1 MAYNVKDI
9 FYLDVALASGTG
21 TGFGS
26 AQLDLS
32 AYIDP
37 IARRGSKAQG
47 LAIYKVQT
55 TVTEGNSQEAGM
67 DLDGSMRYGLIAGA
81 GFGDVAVGTT
91 ISAGAT
97 TVTANNDLLIYAADH
112 YADTG
117 VKTPQSYELVTPDKD
132 VPYIVVRDNACLVI
146 ECNDTY
152 ATALTVGMRL
162 SCAVVPLDQST
173 LNQLLR
179 TQTV

>member
-37 IARRGSKAQG
+37 IARKGSKAQG
-47 LAIYKVQT
+47 LAIYKVQP
-55 TVTEGNSQEAGM
+55 TVTEGNSQVPGM
-67 DLDGSMRYGLIAGA
+67 NLDGSMRYGLIAGA
-81 GFGDVAVGTT
+81 GLGDVAVGGT

-97 TVTANNDLLIYAADH
+97 TVTANNDLLVYAADF
-112 YADTG
+112 YAETG
-117 VKTPQSYELVTPDKD
+117 VNYPMTNELVSPDKD
-132 VPYIVVRDNACLVI
+132 VPYIVVRDNACLVA
-146 ECNDTY
+146 EVDDAF
-152 ATALTVGMRL
+152 ATELVIGMRL
-162 SCAVVPLDQST
+162 SCAVITLDQST

>member
-1 MAYNVKDI
+1 MAYTMKDV
-9 FYLDVALASGTG
+9 FYLDVSLGTGTG

-55 TVTEGNSQEAGM
+55 TITEGNSQPAGM

-81 GFGDVAVGTT
+81 GLGDVAVGST
-91 ISAGAT
+91 IAAGAT
-97 TVTANNDLLIYAADH
+97 TVTANNDLLVYGADH

-117 VKTPQSYELVTPDKD
+117 VAMPQSYELVAPDKD
-132 VPYIVVRDNACLVI
+132 VPYIVVRDNACLVT
-146 ECNDTY
+146 EVDDAY
-152 ATALTVGMRL
+152 ATEVVIGMRL
-162 SCAVVPLDQST
+162 SCAVVTLDQST

>member
-1 MAYNVKDI
+1 MAYNMKDI
-9 FYLDVALASGTG
+9 FYLDVQLATGTG
-21 TGFGS
+21 TGLGS

-55 TVTEGNSQEAGM
+55 TVTEGNSGPAGM
-67 DLDGSMRYGLIAGA
+67 DLDGSMRMGIVAGA
-81 GFGDVAVGTT
+81 GLGDVAVGSTIAAGPTT
-91 ISAGAT
+91 I
-97 TVTANNDLLIYAADH
+97 TANNDLLVYGADF

-117 VKTPQSYELVTPDKD
+117 VANPQTYELVSPDKD
-132 VPYIVVRDNACLVI
+132 VPYIVVRDNACLVAQVDDAFASEVI
-146 ECNDTY
+146 I
-152 ATALTVGMRL
+152 GMRL
-162 SCAVVPLDQST
+162 SCAVVTLDQST

>member
-1 MAYNVKDI
+1 MAYNVKDL
-9 FYLDVALASGTG
+9 FYLDVSLSTG
-21 TGFGS
+21 TSAGFGS

-81 GFGDVAVGTT
+81 GLGDVAVGST
-91 ISAGAT
+91 ISAGET
-97 TVTANNDLLIYAADH
+97 TVTANNDLLVYAADH

-117 VKTPQSYELVTPDKD
+117 VKTPQSYELVAPDKD
-132 VPYIVVRDNACLVI
+132 VPYIIVRDNACLVI

-162 SCAVVPLDQST
+162 SCAVITLDQST

>member
-1 MAYNVKDI
+1 MAYNVKDV
-9 FYLDVALASGTG
+9 FYLDVSLSTG
-21 TGFGS
+21 TSAGFGS

-67 DLDGSMRYGLIAGA
+67 DLDGSMRYGLVAGA
-81 GFGDVAVGTT
+81 GFGDVAVGST
-91 ISAGAT
+91 ISAGAE

-117 VKTPQSYELVTPDKD
+117 VSMPQSYELIAPDKD

-162 SCAVVPLDQST
+162 SCAVITLDQST